1 MNSEKKL
8 NIAGR
13 LAGYFITSKLT
24 LALIIACAT
33 LGLFAVLL
41 TPREEN
47 PQIIVP
53 GAQVQVI
60 WPGASSQEVEE
71 LVLRPLESIVQQI
84 HGVDHTYGVAV
95 NSAAILVVE
104 FTVGENKEDCLVKL
118 YDRVLGQRDKLP
130 DSAQLPLIKSV
141 DVDDV
146 PILTVTLA
154 SEQYNDYALKRI
166 ADRMVDKIRGIPEV
180 SDVYVKGGTDRE
192 LRIEL
197 EPEKLQSYGT
207 TLDQIK
213 TLITAANVAAPM
225 GSVVINGRNRDV
237 FLDGFITCADD
248 LEKLIVTNFH
258 NRPIYLGD
266 VGRIIDGPPSERKT
280 MSRFAFGPGDK
291 RFAKYR
297 QSEVPAVS
305 IAVAKK
311 KGTNAVFVADDVIK
325 RIKIM
330 QEQFI
335 PVDVDVVITRDDG
348 KKANDAVSLLIE
360 HLGIAILVVFV
371 TTMFFLGLKEAC
383 IVGITVPLTLSLVL
397 GADFF
402 FGPTINRI
410 TLYALILSLGMMVDA
425 AIVVIENIHRR
436 NETIGNADP
445 VRIAVLAVNEIGNP
459 TNLAT
464 FAVMIVFLS
473 MVLLTGMPEQYFF
486 PVLFNVPTA
495 MLASIIIAYIV
506 VPWACIKWINSHKA
520 GHGRQADITQ
530 KKFTIQAL
538 FKKSLIFILDRPKS
552 YKWVFLIVFAVIA
565 LSIFQPLW
573 QFIRPAG
580 IEGPQ
585 SWFGVEMGMLPKD
598 NKNTFN
604 ITIDMSENTSVEVTD
619 QLSREIGSIL
629 RQIPEVSNYQ
639 VWVGTTGIPDL
650 VSFLRGTASKNGSY
664 VAEIRVNLTD
674 KKVRKKSSI
683 EIVREY
689 RPAFLQAAQKF
700 PGATVQL
707 VEDPPG
713 PPLQSTVRAEIYG
726 PDLKQLHTLSGLV
739 STEFEKTYDMVE
751 VTDTEPVDTFQ
762 YRLVVDKEKAML
774 SGLTTGE
781 IALALHR
788 LIDGEQIGLAHMEN
802 EKNSIPINLKIPRRF
817 QVNPELLAR
826 VLITNQQGKQI
837 PLSELVKRIPS
848 VADRPILHKDNV
860 RVTYVG
866 GELGSTSPVY
876 AVLGLDKRFKKICLE
891 DGSTLATGNL
901 GLVEDIANPLNGYT
915 VLWEGEMRMT
925 MDIYREL
932 FSALT
937 LSLLV
942 IYFLLVAYY
951 ASFALPLIAMVSIP
965 LGVAGIFP
973 GHCIMHQPFT
983 APSIIG
989 LLALSGVVVRSSLL
1003 IIDFT
1008 LGYIA
1013 EGKTIRDAVVQS
1025 VEMRTRPII
1034 LTALAVVL
1042 GIAIMLTDPVFGGL
1056 AITLIF
1062 GTTVSTVMTLI
1073 VIPLI
1078 LYLYLTIVKK
1088 RLR

>member
-1 MNSEKKL
+1 MSPEKKL

-24 LALIIACAT
+24 PALIIACAT

-53 GAQVQVI
+53 GAQVQVV
-60 WPGASSQEVEE
+60 WPGASSGEVEE

-95 NSAAILVVE
+95 NSAAVLVVE
-104 FTVGENKEDCLVKL
+104 FIVGENKEDSLVKL

-141 DVDDV
+141 DIDDV

-180 SDVYVKGGTDRE
+180 SDVYVKGGAHRE

-207 TLDQIK
+207 TLDQVK
-213 TLITAANVAAPM
+213 ALITAGNVAAPM
-225 GSVVINGRNRDV
+225 GSVVVDSRNRDV
-237 FLDGFITCADD
+237 FLDGFISSADD
-248 LEKLIVTNFH
+248 LGKLIVGNYQG
-258 NRPIYLGD
+258 RPIYLGD
-266 VGRIIDGPPSERKT
+266 VGQVIDGPPNERKDL
-280 MSRFAFGPGDK
+280 SRFAFGPGDK

-297 QSEVPAVS
+297 QPEVPAVS

-325 RIKIM
+325 RIRRM
-330 QEQFI
+330 QDQFV
-335 PVDVDVVITRDDG
+335 PADVDVVITRDDG
-348 KKANDAVSLLIE
+348 KKADDAVSLLIE
-360 HLGIAILVVFV
+360 HLGIAIFVVFV
-371 TTMFFLGLKEAC
+371 TTMFFLGIKEAC

-402 FGPTINRI
+402 CGPTINRI

-436 NETIGNADP
+436 NETIGSGDP
-445 VRIAVLAVNEIGNP
+445 TQTAVLATNEIGNP

-486 PVLFNVPTA
+486 PVLFNVPIS
-495 MLASIIIAYIV
+495 MLASIIVAYIV
-506 VPWACIKWINSHKA
+506 VPWATNKWIKPHKA
-520 GHGRQADITQ
+520 VHLSGTKQ
-530 KKFTIQAL
+530 KKFTIQSL
-538 FKKSLIFILDRPKS
+538 FKNGLIRILDRPES
-552 YKWVFLIVFAVIA
+552 YKWVFFIVLLVIG

-580 IEGPQ
+580 IKGPQ

-604 ITIDMSENTSVEVTD
+604 ITIDMPENSCVEVTD
-619 QLSREIGSIL
+619 QLTREIGTLL
-629 RQIPEVSNYQ
+629 RQIPEVRNYQ
-639 VWVGTTGIPDL
+639 VWVGTSGIPDM
-650 VSFLRGTASKNGSY
+650 VSFLRGTAAKKGSY

-674 KKVRKKSSI
+674 KKIRKKSSI
-683 EIVREY
+683 ELVREY
-689 RPAFLQAAQKF
+689 RPAFLQAARKF

-726 PDLKQLHTLSGLV
+726 PDLKLLRTLSGLV
-739 STEFEKTYDMVE
+739 FSEFEKTYDMAE
-751 VTDTEPVDTFQ
+751 TTDTEPVDIFQ
-762 YRLVVDKEKAML
+762 YHLVVDREKAML

-788 LIDGEQIGLAHMEN
+788 LIDGEQIGVAHIED
-802 EKNSIPINLKIPRRF
+802 EKNPIPISLKIPRRF
-817 QVNPELLAR
+817 QVHPELLAR
-826 VLITNQQGKQI
+826 VLISNRQGKQI
-837 PLSELVKRIPS
+837 PLSELVRSTPS
-848 VADRPILHKDNV
+848 AVDRPIRHKDNV

-876 AVLGLDKRFKKICLE
+876 AVLGLNKRLKRITLE
-891 DGSTLATGNL
+891 DGSRLTTGNL
-901 GLVEDIANPLNGYT
+901 GLIEDIANPLKGYT

-925 MDIYREL
+925 MDVYREL

-951 ASFALPLIAMVSIP
+951 RSFALPLIAMISIP
-965 LGVAGIFP
+965 LGVAGVFP
-973 GHCIMHQPFT
+973 GHLIMHQQFS

-1008 LGYIA
+1008 LQHIA
-1013 EGKTIRDAVVQS
+1013 DGKSIRDAVVQS

-1034 LTALAVVL
+1034 LTALAVIL

-1056 AITLIF
+1056 ATTLIF
-1062 GTTVSTVMTLI
+1062 GTAVSTVMTLI

-1078 LYLYLTIVKK
+1078 LYLYLTGREKCLGK
-1088 RLR
+1088 